1 LGVVFAVGESL
12 GWPMLREPLRAQLA
26 KQLNVPVVIE
36 GDFAL
41 RLLPPSQLSVGSLKI
56 GAGDGFETPYLL
68 QAKQVELGWHW
79 RDLWCAWRGDRLRL
93 QKLHVGVI
101 DANLIRT
108 ADGRASW
115 QVGGKP
121 TSPPAGP
128 DGLRGDLPLFGSLR
142 IDRGRIVYSD
152 AFTKSDLEARI
163 EGGERAG
170 AQPSGTGDTAKAG
183 YTAQVQ
189 GRFAALPLRL
199 TLRAG
204 SVLPLVEEEAKGTD
218 ASHVSLQ
225 VDGEVAAATIHFSGS
240 AGALLASQRLDG
252 EFVLKGPSLGSAGD
266 ALNLTLPRT
275 APFELKGRLA
285 HDGQVWSL
293 RGARAALGRSR
304 IGGDF
309 AYDLSAKQLS
319 GRLTG
324 SVLAFA
330 DLAPSIGAEVE
341 RRPRTDGRVLPQ
353 RELDLPSLRA
363 MNADLALD
371 IDELHFASPGV
382 LPLRGLQGRV
392 LLQDGVLRLQ
402 DLKAQAGGG
411 RFTATSTLDSNA
423 RPAAWTLDLGFDGV
437 DVQSWLS
444 GLGTGSKAPAPTAW
458 ITGMLSGRAA
468 LRGDGRSTAQI
479 LSNLQGRANAN
490 LSNGTMSHLLT
501 EAAGLDIAQALG
513 VAIRGDRP
521 LPLNCA
527 RFDVIVLRGVA
538 TTQVAVLETQDSLIR
553 IAGQVNLGDESLNL
567 KATVLPKD
575 FSLLTLRSP
584 VTVAGTLG
592 QPKVSVD
599 GPKIAGKVLAAV
611 ALGAVV
617 GPLAAVLPLIDPGES
632 SGTDC
637 AERAPGRAV
646 ETKSNPASRRRGD

>member
-56 GAGDGFETPYLL
+56 GAGGGVETPYLL

-93 QKLHVGVI
+93 PKLHVGVI

-115 QVGGKP
+115 QFGGKP

-152 AFTKSDLEARI
+152 TFTKSDLEARI
-163 EGGERAG
+163 EGGERAS

-183 YTAQVQ
+183 YAAQVQ

-204 SVLPLVEEEAKGTD
+204 SVLPLVVEDANGSD

-225 VDGEVAAATIHFSGS
+225 VDGEVAAATIHFNGS
-240 AGALLASQRLDG
+240 AGALLTSQRLDG
-252 EFVLKGPSLGSAGD
+252 EFVLTGPSLASVGD
-266 ALNLTLPRT
+266 VLNMTLPRT

-285 HDGQVWSL
+285 NDGQVWRL
-293 RGARAALGRSR
+293 GGARAALGRSR

-309 AYDLSAKQLS
+309 VYDVSAK
-319 GRLTG
+319 RLTG
-324 SVLAFA
+324 QLNGPVLAFA
-330 DLAPSIGAEVE
+330 DLAPAIGAEVQ
-341 RRPRTDGRVLPQ
+341 RKPRTDGRVLPQ
-353 RELDLPSLRA
+353 RDLDLPSLRA
-363 MNADLALD
+363 MDADLVLNIGELD
-371 IDELHFASPGV
+371 FASPGV
-382 LPLRGLQGRV
+382 LPLRGLRGRM
-392 LLQDGVLRLQ
+392 LLQDAVLRLQ

-423 RPAAWTLDLGFDGV
+423 LPAEWTLDLGFDGV
-437 DVQSWLS
+437 DLQSWLS
-444 GLGTGSKAPAPTAW
+444 ALGTGAKPPAPTSW
-458 ITGMLSGRAA
+458 ITGRLSGRAV
-468 LRGDGRSTAQI
+468 LGGEGRSTAQI
-479 LSNLQGRANAN
+479 LSNLRGRANA
-490 LSNGTMSHLLT
+490 LPRNGMMSHLLT

-521 LPLNCA
+521 LALHCA
-527 RFDVIVLRGVA
+527 RFDVVVVHGVA
-538 TTQVAVLETQDSLIR
+538 TTQFAMLDTQDSVIR
-553 IAGQVNLGDESLNL
+553 LAGQVNLGDETLNL

-575 FSLLTLRSP
+575 FSLVALHSP

-599 GPKIAGKVLAAV
+599 GPKIAGKVPAAV

-637 AERAPGRAV
+637 AERAQGRAD
-646 ETKSNPASRRRGD
+646 ETKSKPASRRRGD